1 MALRRH
7 STYFPEN
14 ASLMI
19 KHIADQDVCPLHAHD
34 FYEMVCVSS
43 GSGMHVIDGISWP
56 ISCGSVFIVSPNEE
70 HYFEKVEKLS
80 LLNILIH
87 PDFLT
92 ETLLTLLADFAPNKQ
107 FMATHQTIVHSAFY
121 TNLLNEEL
129 NKDLAWRSIMLETLF
144 TQLAVFLQRGHVSQT
159 SHRCAKE
166 DSIIYLLNYLHHNYA
181 NDQLSIDY
189 LAQKFNIQKRMLERK
204 VHSITALTPNDYIT
218 HVRLCH
224 AMNLLVTSEQS
235 ITDIAYLCGFN
246 DSNYFSHRFKL
257 FFGMP
262 PRTVRKYGLFPLINH
277 RTALQS

>member
-1 MALRRH
+1 MTLRRH
-7 STYFPEN
+7 STYFPAH

-19 KHIADQDVCPLHAHD
+19 KHIADQDICPLHAHD

-56 ISCGSVFIVSPNEE
+56 ISCGSVFVVAPNEE

-80 LLNILIH
+80 LLNILMR
-87 PDFLT
+87 PEFLT
-92 ETLLTLLADFAPNKQ
+92 DRLLALLSSFAPEKQ

-129 NKDLAWRSIMLETLF
+129 TKDLAHRPIMLETLLA
-144 TQLAVFLQRGHVSQT
+144 QLAIFLQRGHVSQAAKN
-159 SHRCAKE
+159 CAKE

-181 NDQLSIDY
+181 NTQLSINY
-189 LAQKFNIQKRMLERK
+189 LAQKFNMQKRMLERK
-204 VHSITALTPNDYIT
+204 VQSITALTPNDYIT

-257 FFGMP
+257 FFGIP
-262 PRTVRKYGLFPLINH
+262 PRTVRKYGLFPLISH
-277 RTALQS
+277 RTTLQP

>member
-7 STYFPEN
+7 ATYSPDN

-19 KHIADQDVCPLHAHD
+19 KHIADQDICPLHAHD

-56 ISCGSVFIVSPNEE
+56 ISRGSVFVVAPHEE

-80 LLNILIH
+80 LLNILIR
-87 PDFLT
+87 PAFLN
-92 ETLLTLLADFAPNKQ
+92 ETLLTLLADFAPEKQ
-107 FMATHQTIVHSAFY
+107 FMAAHQTIVHSTFY

-129 NKDLAWRSIMLETLF
+129 SHNLVHRSLMLETLF
-144 TQLAVFLQRGHVSQT
+144 TQLAIFLQRGHISQAANN
-159 SHRCAKE
+159 CVKE

-181 NDQLSIDY
+181 NDKLSIDY

-204 VHSITALTPNDYIT
+204 VQSITALTPNDYIT

-257 FFGMP
+257 FFGIP
-262 PRTVRKYGLFPLINH
+262 PRTVRKYGLFPLISH
-277 RTALQS
+277 RSALQS